1 MSPPAHPRPCFPALS
16 LLQVGH
22 GIPSPLWSYTNPFF
36 KTGNF
41 FPVFPDNSC
50 QSPPLLF
57 TYYGKAIESGSKSPN
72 KNTHSCCCSIL
83 NYFLIFCTP
92 LYIPNPKEKKKVY
105 SKFPSPFKLVMGSA
119 TDAFT
124 TRDINFF
131 IRSKVLGV
139 NSVYCMRCQGNYRWS
154 ALFLR
159 TAGASGGGSPPCL
172 QMHHRRI
179 AALSFSQAS

>member
-1 MSPPAHPRPCFPALS
+1 MEYPHHFDDTLTPSLRRGTFSLFSQTIVARALHFYLHIMERLSNQEVKALIKIHIAVAAASWITFSFSAHHSTFPT
-16 LLQVGH
+16 QR
-22 GIPSPLWSYTNPFF
+22 
-36 KTGNF
+36 K
-41 FPVFPDNSC
+41 
-50 QSPPLLF
+50 
-57 TYYGKAIESGSKSPN
+57 
-72 KNTHSCCCSIL
+72 
-83 NYFLIFCTP
+83 
-92 LYIPNPKEKKKVY
+92 KKKVY

-159 TAGASGGGSPPCL
+159 TARASGGGSPPCL

-179 AALSFSQAS
+179 AALSFSQPS